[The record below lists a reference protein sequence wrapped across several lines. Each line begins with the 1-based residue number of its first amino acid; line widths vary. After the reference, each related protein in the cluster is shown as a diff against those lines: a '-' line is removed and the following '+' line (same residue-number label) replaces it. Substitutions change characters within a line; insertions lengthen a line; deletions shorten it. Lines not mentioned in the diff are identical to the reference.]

1 MYADRANG
9 GQNPK
14 KRSIRDRLGGN
25 VEQLAI
31 GRQPNTKR
39 VREDNGKW
47 KHDLYE
53 DKVEADVQGIYGQIS
68 SQDLRSKLARP
79 NLRVV
84 RQRKGSVGVTDLR
97 EKLSGSTS
105 QHPSFPQ
112 AHGGAELQ
120 RRLTSVVQ
128 NSSSGAQAATQAAA
142 PILKRTASVTKPSA
156 GGSEQTVAA
165 LLQSLGLGKYSIIL
179 QAEEVDMTALRH
191 MSESDLKELGM
202 PMGPRKKILLAL
214 ELSK

>member
-1 MYADRANG
+1 MWSSLQLGVSQTQRGCERIMGNG
-9 GQNPK
+9 SMICTRTRRKQMCRGF
-14 KRSIRDRLGGN
+14 
-25 VEQLAI
+25 
-31 GRQPNTKR
+31 
-39 VREDNGKW
+39 
-47 KHDLYE
+47 
-53 DKVEADVQGIYGQIS
+53 IS

-105 QHPSFPQ
+105 QHPSVPQ
-112 AHGGAELQ
+112 AQGGAELQ
-120 RRLTSVVQ
+120 RRLTSVVR

-142 PILKRTASVTKPSA
+142 PVLKRTASVTKPSA
-156 GGSEQTVAA
+156 GGSEQTVAG

-214 ELSK
+214 GPSK